1 MESRTRERVDGDMG
15 RFLLT
20 TYETVL
26 TGAYR
31 QARHAARH
39 GLCNRSRAAAAA
51 RDPPMARRRTRR
63 SPILAAQ
70 YTFMHN
76 RPMHNRVMD
85 IDAPAESLMIAVEQV
100 VRYVRQNAI
109 AGGLSTAASSALARL
124 GREGAHRLTELAR
137 AEGVSQPNMTQL
149 VTRME
154 RAGLVRRVADRHD
167 GRAVLVEATDTGLE
181 VFRQRRAERA
191 QALDLLVEELTEP
204 EQQAVK
210 IALPALA
217 RAIQDRQARS

>member
-1 MESRTRERVDGDMG
+1 MDK
-15 RFLLT
+15 
-20 TYETVL
+20 
-26 TGAYR
+26 
-31 QARHAARH
+31 
-39 GLCNRSRAAAAA
+39 
-51 RDPPMARRRTRR
+51 
-63 SPILAAQ
+63 
-70 YTFMHN
+70 
-76 RPMHNRVMD
+76 RVMD
-85 IDAPAESLMIAVEQV
+85 IDAPVESLMIAVEQV
-100 VRYVRQNAI
+100 VRYVRQNAVT
-109 AGGLSTAASSALARL
+109 GGLSTAASSALARL

-154 RAGLVRRVADRHD
+154 RAGLARRVADRHD

-204 EQQAVK
+204 EQQAVR